1 MSQMYTICLAISYIH
16 VHHIWNVYNLFGHQ
30 LYIYQKHSIR
40 GGLVT
45 NYYVNDEIQVSNFS
59 SIKQEKKNEKKK
71 KVSVN
76 ITYVNIVS
84 ILAIVPK
91 GTKRSR

>member
-1 MSQMYTICLAISYIH
+1 MSQMYTICLAISYIY

-59 SIKQEKKNEKKK
+59 SIKQEEKKK
-71 KVSVN
+71 SFSKYN
-76 ITYVNIVS
+76 
-84 ILAIVPK
+84 LC
-91 GTKRSR
+91 